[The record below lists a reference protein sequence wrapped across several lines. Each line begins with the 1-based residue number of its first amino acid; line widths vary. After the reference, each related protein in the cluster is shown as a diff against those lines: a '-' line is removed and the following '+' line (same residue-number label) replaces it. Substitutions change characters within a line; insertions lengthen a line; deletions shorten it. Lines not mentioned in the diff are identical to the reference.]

1 MHGSDEIII
10 GFVIVMVMII
20 MVCCVDEFDDVIEG
34 VEGLSEFSLLGC
46 EDGVV
51 SVELEIVLGGDV
63 ELVED
68 KVIFLLKKLELCS

>member
-10 GFVIVMVMII
+10 GSVIVMVMII

-34 VEGLSEFSLLGC
+34 VKGLSEFSLLGC